1 MTNRM
6 LRAAWI
12 TLLLCLSESEK
23 ARYRKMSNDRN
34 ARRTPND
41 WDATRTQ
48 DDWDAAR
55 TLSYE
60 DVPNTLYESPAANR
74 VQYAPNVEKPTGMA
88 GNGANIQQIPPAP
101 FQRETGPDRIQTG
114 PEKKRSMIPFIA
126 AGAAVLVVIAAL
138 VFFLGSSGSKTD
150 SSYQAGSEGST
161 GSKKSSGSNFAKI
174 TIVCPSSMHVGE
186 TMPIFVKAGD
196 KVYFAASPNITWSVD
211 NTSVAY
217 ISTEGDGAL
226 VGVSEGKVKVTAE
239 INGITDS
246 EVMNLHPHAVLI
258 RVLWRWYQNLRAF
271 LKLSVLRYLTAV
283 PVSPFGPFPA
293 GRTYP
298 GLSMSPLSFGI
309 FHSLP

>member
-6 LRAAWI
+6 LRAAVI
-12 TLLLCLSESEK
+12 TLLLCSSESEK

-34 ARRTPND
+34 ATRTPNDWDTTRTQND

-258 RVLWRWYQNLRAF
+258 RVLWRWYQNLRA
-271 LKLSVLRYLTAV
+271 LSDRFRPAV
-283 PVSPFGPFPA
+283 RIRDCP
-293 GRTYP
+293 
-298 GLSMSPLSFGI
+298 
-309 FHSLP
+309 

>member
-1 MTNRM
+1 
-6 LRAAWI
+6 
-12 TLLLCLSESEK
+12 
-23 ARYRKMSNDRN
+23 
-34 ARRTPND
+34 
-41 WDATRTQ
+41 
-48 DDWDAAR
+48 
-55 TLSYE
+55 
-60 DVPNTLYESPAANR
+60 
-74 VQYAPNVEKPTGMA
+74 
-88 GNGANIQQIPPAP
+88 
-101 FQRETGPDRIQTG
+101 
-114 PEKKRSMIPFIA
+114 MIPFIA

-174 TIVCPSSMHVGE
+174 TIVCPSSSMHVGE

-271 LKLSVLRYLTAV
+271 LS
-283 PVSPFGPFPA
+283 
-293 GRTYP
+293 
-298 GLSMSPLSFGI
+298 
-309 FHSLP
+309 SLF

>member
-1 MTNRM
+1 M

-12 TLLLCLSESEK
+12 TLLLCSSESEK

-34 ARRTPND
+34 ATRTPNDWDATRTQND

-101 FQRETGPDRIQTG
+101 FQRETGQDRIQTG

-246 EVMNLHPHAVLI
+246 EVMNLHPHAVLN
-258 RVLWRWYQNLRAF
+258 RVLWRWYQSPSGFKSLRVF
-271 LKLSVLRYLTAV
+271 
-283 PVSPFGPFPA
+283 
-293 GRTYP
+293 
-298 GLSMSPLSFGI
+298 
-309 FHSLP
+309 

>member
-1 MTNRM
+1 
-6 LRAAWI
+6 
-12 TLLLCLSESEK
+12 
-23 ARYRKMSNDRN
+23 MSNDRN
-34 ARRTPND
+34 ATRTPND

-101 FQRETGPDRIQTG
+101 FQRETGQDRIQTG

-174 TIVCPSSMHVGE
+174 TIVCPSSSMHVGE

-271 LKLSVLRYLTAV
+271 LS
-283 PVSPFGPFPA
+283 
-293 GRTYP
+293 
-298 GLSMSPLSFGI
+298 
-309 FHSLP
+309 SLF

>member
-6 LRAAWI
+6 LRAAGI

-34 ARRTPND
+34 ARRTPNDWDATRTQND

-101 FQRETGPDRIQTG
+101 FQRETGQDRIQTG

-174 TIVCPSSMHVGE
+174 TIVCPSSSMHVGE

-246 EVMNLHPHAVLI
+246 EVIEVIA
-258 RVLWRWYQNLRAF
+258 AE
-271 LKLSVLRYLTAV
+271 
-283 PVSPFGPFPA
+283 
-293 GRTYP
+293 
-298 GLSMSPLSFGI
+298 
-309 FHSLP
+309 

>member
-1 MTNRM
+1 MTGMPREPRMTGMPQGHRMTGMPQGPRMTGMPQGHRMTGMPQGPCLMRMFQIRCMNPLPQTGCSM
-6 LRAAWI
+6 LRMW
-12 TLLLCLSESEK
+12 K
-23 ARYRKMSNDRN
+23 
-34 ARRTPND
+34 
-41 WDATRTQ
+41 
-48 DDWDAAR
+48 
-55 TLSYE
+55 
-60 DVPNTLYESPAANR
+60 NR
-74 VQYAPNVEKPTGMA
+74 QGWPETEPTFSRSLRHHSKER
-88 GNGANIQQIPPAP
+88 Q
-101 FQRETGPDRIQTG
+101 DRIQTG

-174 TIVCPSSMHVGE
+174 TIVCPSSSMHVGE

-271 LKLSVLRYLTAV
+271 
-283 PVSPFGPFPA
+283 
-293 GRTYP
+293 
-298 GLSMSPLSFGI
+298 
-309 FHSLP
+309 